1 MSGRVIKNYQI
12 SIGTPLK
19 VNVQDTIK
27 QNTNNDAHNMN
38 DDSLK
43 KLSSIQVDKFIEEAK
58 SKAEK
63 MLNQAQEEVENILSN
78 ANEEA
83 IKLKNAVKEEAI
95 EQGYQEGFDKGYEDS
110 RNEHEYLISEVED
123 FKQKTLEECKKYME
137 SVESDIIKMVME
149 ISKKVI
155 HDKISNDK
163 DEVLEMVK
171 QSIEKCCNNEQITV
185 RVSFEDYNYI
195 FENRDKLISTID
207 GLEKLE
213 IVKEESLELGSCII
227 ESSYG
232 TIDASV
238 NKKLKR
244 IEDSFYN
251 ILTGKA
257 SINY

>member
-1 MSGRVIKNYQI
+1 MSGSVIKNYQI

-27 QNTNNDAHNMN
+27 QNTSNDAHNIN
-38 DDSLK
+38 EDSLK
-43 KLSSIQVDKFIEEAK
+43 KLSNIQVDKFIEEAK
-58 SKAEK
+58 IKAEE
-63 MLNQAQEEVENILSN
+63 MLNQAHEKVESILNN
-78 ANEEA
+78 ANQQA
-83 IKLKNAVKEEAI
+83 IKLKNDAKEEAI
-95 EQGYQEGFDKGYEDS
+95 QLGYQDGFNKGYEDS
-110 RNEHEYLISEVED
+110 KKEHVCLINEVED
-123 FKQKTLEECKKYME
+123 LKQKTLEECKKYME
-137 SVESDIIKMVME
+137 SIESDIIKMVME

-155 HDKISNDK
+155 HNKISIDK
-163 DEVLEMVK
+163 DEVLQMVK

-195 FENRDKLISTID
+195 YENRDKLISSIE

-213 IVKEESLELGSCII
+213 IVKEESLEIGSCVI

-232 TIDASV
+232 TIDSSV

-251 ILTGKA
+251 IITGKL
-257 SINY
+257 

>member
-27 QNTNNDAHNMN
+27 QNTDEDVNNLNE
-38 DDSLK
+38 DSLK
-43 KLSSIQVDKFIEEAK
+43 KLSNIQVDKFIEEAK
-58 SKAEK
+58 IKADEI
-63 MLNQAQEEVENILSN
+63 LNQAHEKAELILSN
-78 ANEEA
+78 ANQEA
-83 IKLKNAVKEEAI
+83 VKLKNDAKEEAI
-95 EQGYQEGFDKGYEDS
+95 QHGYQEGFNKGYEDS
-110 RNEHEYLISEVED
+110 KKEHLYLINEVED
-123 FKQKTLEECKKYME
+123 LKQKTLEECKNYME
-137 SVESDIIKMVME
+137 SIESDIIKMVME

-155 HDKISNDK
+155 HNKISSDK

-171 QSIEKCCNNEQITV
+171 QSIEKCCNNEKITL
-185 RVSFEDYNYI
+185 RVSFEDYDYI
-195 FENRDKLISTID
+195 YENRDKLISNIE

-213 IVKEESLELGSCII
+213 IVREGSLELGSCII

-232 TIDASV
+232 IIDSSV

-251 ILTGKA
+251 ILTGK
-257 SINY
+257 